1 MAQVSHVLAR
11 LRRDPLSDLPL
22 GPPLEQQLRQQ
33 GCLWRDRI
41 FSPLVTVRLFLT
53 QVLCGN
59 IAVAALRQLCGL
71 AFADSSYSEARSR
84 LQLDLLQWML
94 QWLTDR
100 AAGVVDATRKI
111 GSRILI
117 VDGSTY
123 SMSDTP
129 ELLRHFDLP
138 RGTRAGVGYPVGKI
152 MGLLD
157 AATGMFIRLLALPL
171 FQHDMRGVINL
182 HPLLQ
187 SGDILLGDR
196 AFCSFCHVALLNA
209 RGVLAAVRLHQRR
222 KNKSS
227 GIDRWH
233 KPKKMPAWMDAA
245 TFAQMPAFLDVRIV
259 CYTISQKGY
268 RTRKV
273 LVATT
278 LMDQATWPDER
289 VAELFG
295 HRWQIETCFNH
306 LKTTMK
312 MNVLRCKTVDGV
324 QKELAVYLAAYNLVR
339 LAMLQA
345 AARQAVSVR
354 RISFIDAMRYLAA
367 RALGLPGVSRLII
380 NPDRAGRCQLRVIR
394 RRLKQYDLLVRPR
407 REMEAELAGKAGG
420 SA

>member
-11 LRRDPLSDLPL
+11 LRRDAIADLPL
-22 GPPLEQQLRQQ
+22 SAPLEQQLLLQR
-33 GCLWRDRI
+33 CLWRDRI
-41 FSPLVTVRLFLT
+41 FSPLVTLRLFLL

-59 IAVAALRQLCGL
+59 IAVAALRQLSGL
-71 AFADSSYSEARSR
+71 RFADSSYSEARSR
-84 LQLDLLQWML
+84 LPLHLLQWML
-94 QWLTDR
+94 QWLADN
-100 AAGVVDATRKI
+100 AAGVVETTRKI

-123 SMSDTP
+123 SMPDTP

-157 AATGMFIRLLALPL
+157 AVTGMFVRLLALPL

-182 HPLLQ
+182 HPMLQ
-187 SGDILLGDR
+187 TGDILLGDR

-209 RGVLAAVRLHQRR
+209 RGVFAAVRLHQRR
-222 KNKSS
+222 KKNCS
-227 GIDRWH
+227 GIDHWR
-233 KPKKMPAWMDAA
+233 KPLEMPAWMDVA
-245 TFAQMPAFLDVRIV
+245 TFQQMPAFLDVRIV
-259 CYTISQKGY
+259 CYSISQKGY

-278 LMDQATWPDER
+278 LMDTAAWPDEKI
-289 VAELFG
+289 AELFG
-295 HRWQIETCFNH
+295 HRWHIETCFNH

-312 MNVLRCKTVDGV
+312 MNVLRCKTVAGV

-345 AARQAVSVR
+345 AARQCVCVR
-354 RISFIDAMRYLAA
+354 RISFVDAMRYLAA
-367 RALGLPGVSRLII
+367 RALGLPGVEKLVV
-380 NPDRAGRCQLRVIR
+380 NPDRSGRSQLRVIR

-407 REMEAELAGKAGG
+407 REMEAELAGKAGEN
-420 SA
+420 A